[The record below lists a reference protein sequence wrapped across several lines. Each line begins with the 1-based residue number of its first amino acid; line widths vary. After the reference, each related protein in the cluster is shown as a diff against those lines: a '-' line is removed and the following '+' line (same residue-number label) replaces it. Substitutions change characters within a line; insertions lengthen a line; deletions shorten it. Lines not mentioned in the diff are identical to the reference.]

1 MTYKTQLKPWCIIR
15 LLPDLQSKFIIRFR
29 NRSDAEGHLR
39 ILRINNRTACYEIIF
54 DVMPEPTNWTTKP
67 ESFNSAQTLNE
78 TVSKAVSQ
86 QNSETSELAAI

>member
-39 ILRINNRTACYEIIF
+39 ILRINNPTACYEIIF
-54 DVMPEPTNWTTKP
+54 DLMPEPTNLTT
-67 ESFNSAQTLNE
+67 ESEPFKSPQILSE
-78 TVSKAVSQ
+78 TVF
-86 QNSETSELAAI
+86 